1 MRLKRRDERR
11 SVSCASVDIRTR
23 TSRRSQGRPGLRVK
37 RAQFEVPVNKVG
49 LATRVAGS
57 AGARNTV
64 DQIRTNQSPFAC
76 TSDVT

>member
-1 MRLKRRDERR
+1 MGAEEVCVLHVCGYQEEDFLLEPGTTRP
-11 SVSCASVDIRTR
+11 ASYAA
-23 TSRRSQGRPGLRVK
+23 SSSEGL
-37 RAQFEVPVNKVG
+37 EVPVNKVG
-49 LATRVAGS
+49 LATQVAGS